1 MAWLLSGRESSASAP
16 RDICR
21 SRLLTVHQR
30 SHVFRRVA
38 RHRVLAILFCAH
50 LAAGQPREEKRRSNE
65 YYDKFYAHGYY
76 EEPDADDAAAVGRL
90 KERLTGYKAN
100 HTIGIVMYTDFT
112 EKDWNHLTI
121 PVWKAYSDK
130 HGYDLFVQEEKLVNP
145 KYKPVASK
153 PLLLSMLYSAVKK
166 WKYLMLVDSNMM
178 PVGFKVSLEDFIKMH
193 MKKKRWK
200 NDKPG
205 DRVIW
210 CPLECEEGTVDE
222 LTDGTC
228 YGAVAGGCI
237 IRRKPMTK
245 KALNMWH
252 NRREDDKDE
261 PRPLLKSLK
270 TMRERNW
277 DQVFFSN
284 AGEDIGRQNSK
295 FLATF
300 QYEEGA
306 DGVGTNIRK
315 MIDKAIKDNNLFGDI
330 VNEAEK
336 RGEL

>member
-1 MAWLLSGRESSASAP
+1 MLLVA
-16 RDICR
+16 
-21 SRLLTVHQR
+21 LVTLYVHM
-30 SHVFRRVA
+30 V
-38 RHRVLAILFCAH
+38 
-50 LAAGQPREEKRRSNE
+50 AGQPREEKRRSNE

-76 EEPDADDAAAVGRL
+76 EEPEPDDAAAVARMN
-90 KERLTGYKAN
+90 ERIKSYRAN

-112 EKDWNHLTI
+112 EKDWNYLTI
-121 PVWKAYSDK
+121 PVWKNYTIK
-130 HGYDLFVQEEKLVNP
+130 HGYDFFVQEEKLVDP
-145 KYKPVASK
+145 RYKPVASK
-153 PLLLSMLYSAVKK
+153 PLLLLTLYAAIKK
-166 WKYLMLVDSNMM
+166 WKYIMLVDSNMLPIGWKM
-178 PVGFKVSLEDFIKMH
+178 PVEDFIKAH

-200 NDKPG
+200 SDKPG
-205 DRVIW
+205 DRVVW
-210 CPLECEEGTVDE
+210 CPMECEEGTVDE
-222 LTDGTC
+222 MTDGTC
-228 YGAVAGGCI
+228 YGAVSGGCI
-237 IRRKPMTK
+237 VRRKPQTK

-261 PRPLLKSLK
+261 PRPVLKSLK

-295 FLATF
+295 FIRAF
-300 QYEEGA
+300 QYEEGV
-306 DGVGTNIRK
+306 DGAGNNIRK